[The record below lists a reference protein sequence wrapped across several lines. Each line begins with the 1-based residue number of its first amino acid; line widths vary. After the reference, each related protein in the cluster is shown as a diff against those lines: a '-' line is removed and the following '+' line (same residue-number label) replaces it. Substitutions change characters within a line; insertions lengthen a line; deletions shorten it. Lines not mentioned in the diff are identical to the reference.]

1 LPDTAGEEKNGAEEA
16 SEIDVE
22 KHSPVHLNIPSEPA
36 PHLGVRMSMTK
47 EALTNFKQRNVC
59 ETGAM
64 TVREKAL
71 RLMHPA
77 LAPFS
82 VLYGAGVFLRLS
94 ASRRLPKAS
103 LPGFVV
109 SIGNVTVGGTGK
121 TPAACLIAEWG
132 HREGYRVAVLSRGY
146 RGRYREEVLVV
157 SDGKEVMAGPLK
169 AGDEPY
175 LMAKRLPG
183 VPVLV
188 SKKRHLAGAQARARF
203 GTNFFVLDDGFQHV
217 SLARDLNL
225 VLIDAT
231 NPFGNGH
238 LLPWGP
244 LREPVG
250 QLERADALI
259 ITRSQEAGSRSDLG
273 LRLGRRFPSK
283 AVFYSAHTPAEIV
296 FPYGGETQGP
306 DFLKGK
312 RAIAFAGIG
321 QPHAFRDTLLRLGAE
336 LLLFKGFRDHHRFR
350 RQEIQ
355 ALIRERERLEAD
367 YLLTTEK
374 DWVRVENLG
383 LHDPQL
389 AYLRINFSFLSG
401 IEPFFGM
408 IKDRIGQAGSA

>member
-1 LPDTAGEEKNGAEEA
+1 MSFENEKVTPPWVLKAKWLPFAKKA
-16 SEIDVE
+16 
-22 KHSPVHLNIPSEPA
+22 K
-36 PHLGVRMSMTK
+36 
-47 EALTNFKQRNVC
+47 
-59 ETGAM
+59 M
-64 TVREKAL
+64 TVSEKAL
-71 RLMHPA
+71 TWVRPA
-77 LAPFS
+77 LAPFAA
-82 VLYGAGVFLRLS
+82 LYGVGVFLRLS
-94 ASRRLPKAS
+94 AVRRRPKAS

-132 HREGYRVAVLSRGY
+132 LREGYRVAVLSRGY

-157 SDGKEVMAGPLK
+157 SDGYEVKAGPLE

-188 SKKRHLAGAQARARF
+188 SKKRRLAGARARARF
-203 GTNFFVLDDGFQHV
+203 GTNFFILDDGFQHLN
-217 SLARDLNL
+217 LARDLDL

-231 NPFGNGH
+231 DPFGNGH

-244 LREPVG
+244 LREPVR
-250 QLERADALI
+250 QLERADAFI
-259 ITRSQEAGSRSDLG
+259 ITRLQEVGSRSDLS
-273 LRLGRRFPSK
+273 LRLHRRFPSK
-283 AVFYSAHTPAEIV
+283 AVFYGRHTPAELV

-321 QPHAFRDTLLRLGAE
+321 RPHAFRDTLLGLGAE
-336 LLLFKGFRDHHRFR
+336 LLLFREFRDHHRFR

-355 ALIRERERLEAD
+355 ALIRERERLGAD

-374 DWVRVENLG
+374 DWVRVEGLG

-389 AYLRINFSFLSG
+389 AYLRINFSLLTG
-401 IEPFFGM
+401 IDTFFGM
-408 IKDRIGQAGSA
+408 IKDRIEQAARLSDQRGALS

>member
-1 LPDTAGEEKNGAEEA
+1 MIA
-16 SEIDVE
+16 
-22 KHSPVHLNIPSEPA
+22 
-36 PHLGVRMSMTK
+36 
-47 EALTNFKQRNVC
+47 
-59 ETGAM
+59 
-64 TVREKAL
+64 REKAL
-71 RLMHPA
+71 TWMRPV

-94 ASRRLPKAS
+94 AFRRLPKAS

-132 HREGYRVAVLSRGY
+132 LREGYRVAVLSRGY
-146 RGRYREEVLVV
+146 RGRYQEEVLVV
-157 SDGKEVMAGPLK
+157 SDGNQVKAGPLE

-188 SKKRHLAGAQARARF
+188 SKKRQLAGAQAHAQF
-203 GTNFFVLDDGFQHV
+203 GTDFFVLDDGFQHL

-244 LREPVG
+244 LREPVR
-250 QLERADALI
+250 QLGRADAFI
-259 ITRSQEAGSRSDLG
+259 ITRSEGSRSDLG
-273 LRLGRRFPSK
+273 ARLGRQFPSK
-283 AVFYSAHTPAEIV
+283 AIFYSGHTPTELI
-296 FPYGGETQGP
+296 FPYKGETLGP

-321 QPHAFRDTLLRLGAE
+321 QPGAFRDTLLGLGVE
-336 LLLFKGFRDHHRFR
+336 LPLFKEFRDHHSFR
-350 RQEIQ
+350 RQEVR
-355 ALIRERERLEAD
+355 ALIRERERLGAD

-383 LHDPQL
+383 LRDPQL
-389 AYLRINFSFLSG
+389 AYLRINFSLLSG
-401 IEPFFGM
+401 GDTFFRM
-408 IKDRIGQAGSA
+408 IRERIGQAGSA